1 MKSAGASAHGHRRHQ
16 HPHLGNDL
24 STGKPFQL
32 LELVREGKINLTVSG
47 AILDEMADVLA
58 RKFAWPPED
67 IAEVRRRVQ
76 QMARTVT
83 PAVQLDVVK
92 EDPDDNRILECAV
105 SAGSDYVVTG
115 DNDLLRLGRHD
126 AIRILSVADFL
137 EVAASTSGA

>member
-1 MKSAGASAHGHRRHQ
+1 VLRVTADTNILISGMIFPR
-16 HPHLGNDL
+16 
-24 STGKPFQL
+24 GKPFQL

-67 IAEVRRRVQ
+67 ITEARRRVQ

-83 PAVQLDVVK
+83 PAAQLDVVK

-115 DNDLLRLGRHD
+115 DNHRLRRYD